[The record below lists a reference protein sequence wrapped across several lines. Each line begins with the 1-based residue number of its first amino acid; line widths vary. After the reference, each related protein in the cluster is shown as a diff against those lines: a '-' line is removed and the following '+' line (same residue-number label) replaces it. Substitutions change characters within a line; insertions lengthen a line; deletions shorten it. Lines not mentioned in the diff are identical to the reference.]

1 MKDLGYF
8 ALCLGIGA
16 MVGLVYERGKIVGK
30 TELAEQAVEAFGKVT
45 EIVEEA
51 TEKVSEV

>member
-16 MVGLVYERGKIVGK
+16 MVGLVYERGKVVGK
-30 TELAEQAVEAFGKVT
+30 TELAEQAVEAFG
-45 EIVEEA
+45 EIAEVAEEVI
-51 TEKVSEV
+51 EKISES